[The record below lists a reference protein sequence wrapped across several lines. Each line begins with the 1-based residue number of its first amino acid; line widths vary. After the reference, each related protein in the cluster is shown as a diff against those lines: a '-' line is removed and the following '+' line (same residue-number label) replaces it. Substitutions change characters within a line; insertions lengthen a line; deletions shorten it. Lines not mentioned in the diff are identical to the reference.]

1 MNTSTNPITPP
12 GLIDD
17 IRSLVATCGPGVNQN
32 DKAIVA
38 IELCISQGVD
48 TEGHIVG
55 CLMRAGFGNRHA
67 GTVLNKNAGGAPNRH
82 RWWRDAAGRY
92 RVHTEEAALGV

>member
-38 IELCISQGVD
+38 
-48 TEGHIVG
+48 IVG